1 MQRMMNE
8 KERLASRKSLAEE
21 VFEILRDRIIA
32 GVYQLGAWLRQ
43 EEIARNLGV
52 SQTPVR
58 EALDRLVA
66 EGLAERVPYRG
77 VRVARLTQ
85 EEIADIYAARLY
97 LEAAVVQAAA
107 HNMSGQRGAHLLLKD
122 LQSLLSEIE
131 GLKTL
136 PQMARRR
143 ELNTQFHLKLA
154 EICGNQVLA
163 RLYQMTLHQFP
174 DWMIYEGMFRQADQL
189 QTRLAREVYEHREIL
204 AAVAAGNSEQAA
216 RKASQHVGNL
226 RDELVQLLDVDEQL
240 LQEKV
245 RELGGQRTQV
255 ASDQ

>member
-1 MQRMMNE
+1 MDE
-8 KERLASRKSLAEE
+8 KDRIASRKSLAEE

-32 GVYQLGAWLRQ
+32 GEYQLGSWMRQ
-43 EEIARNLGV
+43 EEIASDLGV
-52 SQTPVR
+52 SHTPVR

-85 EEIADIYAARLY
+85 EEIADIYAARLF
-97 LEAAVVQAAA
+97 LEAAVVRAAA
-107 HNMSGQRGAHLLLKD
+107 HKMAGQRGANPLLTD
-122 LQSLLSEIE
+122 LESLLSEIE

-136 PQMARRR
+136 TQMARRR
-143 ELNTQFHLKLA
+143 ELNTEFHLRLA

-174 DWMIYEGMFRQADQL
+174 DWMIYEGMFRQTDRL
-189 QTRLAREVYEHREIL
+189 QTRLSREVAEHREIL

-216 RKASQHVGNL
+216 QKARQHVDNL
-226 RDELVQLLDVDEQL
+226 RDELVQLLNVDEQL
-240 LQEKV
+240 LRQKV
-245 RELGGQRTQV
+245 RELGGQGTQN
-255 ASDQ
+255 ASDK

>member
-1 MQRMMNE
+1 MNE
-8 KERLASRKSLAEE
+8 QERLANRKSLAEE

-32 GVYQLGAWLRQ
+32 GEYQLGAWLRQ
-43 EEIARNLGV
+43 EEIARTLGV

-107 HNMSGQRGAHLLLKD
+107 HNMTSQRGANEQLEG
-122 LQSLLSEIE
+122 LQSLLTEIE
-131 GLKTL
+131 DLKTL

-143 ELNTQFHLKLA
+143 ELNTRFHLKLA

-174 DWMIYEGMFRQADQL
+174 DWMIYEGMFKQADQL
-189 QTRLAREVYEHREIL
+189 QTRLAREVHEHREIL
-204 AAVAAGNSEQAA
+204 AAVAAGEAELAA
-216 RKASQHVGNL
+216 QKARQHVGNL
-226 RDELVQLLDVDEQL
+226 KDELVALLNVDEQL

-245 RELGGQRTQV
+245 RELG
-255 ASDQ
+255 ASVTRAARDQ

>member
-1 MQRMMNE
+1 MMNE
-8 KERLASRKSLAEE
+8 QTRLANRKSLAEE

-32 GVYQLGAWLRQ
+32 GEYQLGAWLRQ
-43 EEIARNLGV
+43 EEVARNLGV

-107 HNMSGQRGAHLLLKD
+107 HNISNQRSASPLVKD
-122 LQSLLSEIE
+122 LQSLLVEIE

-174 DWMIYEGMFRQADQL
+174 DWMIYEGMFRQAGQL
-189 QTRLAREVYEHREIL
+189 QARLAREVREHRAIL
-204 AAVAAGNSEQAA
+204 AAVSAGEAEHAAEKA
-216 RKASQHVGNL
+216 RQHVGNL
-226 RDELVQLLDVDEQL
+226 RDELVQLLNVDAQL
-240 LQEKV
+240 LHKKV
-245 RELGGQRTQV
+245 RELGGQSTQV
-255 ASDQ
+255 VNDQ